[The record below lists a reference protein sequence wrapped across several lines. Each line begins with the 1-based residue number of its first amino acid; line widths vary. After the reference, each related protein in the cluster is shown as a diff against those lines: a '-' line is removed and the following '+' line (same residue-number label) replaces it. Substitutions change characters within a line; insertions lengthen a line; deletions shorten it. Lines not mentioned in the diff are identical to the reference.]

1 MSNFFCVTCDLCR
14 SRGGRGAH
22 RVHARS
28 RPGITVPPSLRGR
41 GASVADE
48 PPTSPIGSNFGF
60 QTHDRHSF
68 GTGLSAGGLARMQ
81 TQTQYRDFAEE
92 CDRLAKQAKTER
104 ESMVLNEMAEVWRSL
119 AEEADRRYFK
129 KSG

>member
-1 MSNFFCVTCDLCR
+1 MTGIHSEQA
-14 SRGGRGAH
+14 SR
-22 RVHARS
+22 
-28 RPGITVPPSLRGR
+28 
-41 GASVADE
+41 
-48 PPTSPIGSNFGF
+48 
-60 QTHDRHSF
+60 Q
-68 GTGLSAGGLARMQ
+68 GGLARMQ

-104 ESMVLNEMAEVWRSL
+104 ERMVLNEMAEVWRSL

>member
-1 MSNFFCVTCDLCR
+1 
-14 SRGGRGAH
+14 
-22 RVHARS
+22 
-28 RPGITVPPSLRGR
+28 
-41 GASVADE
+41 
-48 PPTSPIGSNFGF
+48 
-60 QTHDRHSF
+60 
-68 GTGLSAGGLARMQ
+68 MQ

>member
-1 MSNFFCVTCDLCR
+1 MVGALTESTPALDLASRCR
-14 SRGGRGAH
+14 HPFAAEGPALPTNP
-22 RVHARS
+22 
-28 RPGITVPPSLRGR
+28 RPRPS
-41 GASVADE
+41 
-48 PPTSPIGSNFGF
+48 GSNFGF

-104 ESMVLNEMAEVWRSL
+104 ERMVLNEMAEVWRSL